1 MYRARPAVFFEKG
14 QEVSRSKFRL
24 AVALAGLALLAAPSF
39 AAAPLNLAKYRG
51 RVVYLDFWA
60 SWCGPC
66 KQSFPWMEA
75 MKDAYA
81 AKGLAIVAVDLD
93 RDRSDADR
101 FLSQFHPGFGVLYDP
116 KGALAEYYKVH
127 GMPTSLVFDR
137 AGKLRYTHVG
147 FMPADGATYERQV
160 KQLLSEK

>member
-1 MYRARPAVFFEKG
+1 M
-14 QEVSRSKFRL
+14 SRFRYS
-24 AVALAGLALLAAPSF
+24 VASSIASLALLGAPSVG
-39 AAAPLNLAKYRG
+39 ATASPEAPPLNLAQYRG

-93 RDRSDADR
+93 RHKSDANR
-101 FLSQFHPGFGVLYDP
+101 FLSRFHAGFDVLYDP
-116 KGALAEYYKVH
+116 KGSLAERYKVNA
-127 GMPTSLVFDR
+127 MPTSLVIDR
-137 AGKLRYTHVG
+137 TGKLRFTHVG
-147 FMPADGATYERQV
+147 FTPADAEAYEHQV
-160 KQLLSEK
+160 EQLLAEK

>member
-1 MYRARPAVFFEKG
+1 M
-14 QEVSRSKFRL
+14 SRSKFRL
-24 AVALAGLALLAAPSF
+24 AVDRSRASRSLAAPSF
-39 AAAPLNLAKYRG
+39 AGAAPLNLAKYRG

-93 RDRSDADR
+93 RRQVRCRPLLEPVSPRTSASSTIRRVRSPSTTRCMA
-101 FLSQFHPGFGVLYDP
+101 
-116 KGALAEYYKVH
+116 
-127 GMPTSLVFDR
+127 MPTSLVIDR
-137 AGKLRYTHVG
+137 AGKSALHARRLHAG
-147 FMPADGATYERQV
+147 RRRTYERQV

>member
-1 MYRARPAVFFEKG
+1 M
-14 QEVSRSKFRL
+14 SRSKYRCTL
-24 AVALAGLALLAAPSF
+24 ALASLAFLAASSFAAPSF
-39 AAAPLNLAKYRG
+39 AAPLNLAKYRG

-81 AKGLAIVAVDLD
+81 AKGLAVVAVDLD
-93 RDRSDADR
+93 RDKSDANR
-101 FLSQFHPGFGVLYDP
+101 FLSQFHPDFDVVYDP
-116 KGALAEYYKVH
+116 KGSLAEHYKVH
-127 GMPTSLVFDR
+127 GMPTSLVIDR
-137 AGKLRYTHVG
+137 TGKLRYTHVG
-147 FMPADGATYERQV
+147 FMPADGAAYERQV

>member
-1 MYRARPAVFFEKG
+1 M
-14 QEVSRSKFRL
+14 
-24 AVALAGLALLAAPSF
+24 LLAAWSVAAWSAARASV
-39 AAAPLNLAKYRG
+39 AAAPSPGAGSLDLAQYRG

-93 RDRSDADR
+93 HDRSDANR
-101 FLSQFHPGFGVLYDP
+101 FLSRFHPGFDVIYDP
-116 KGALAEYYKVH
+116 KGVLAEHFKVQA
-127 GMPTSLVFDR
+127 MPTSVVIDR

-147 FMPADGATYERQV
+147 FTPADGAAYERQV
-160 KQLLSEK
+160 EQLLSEK